1 MAINIK
7 AALLAELR
15 AELQYYGVTIPPDA
29 GELTLPTEDD
39 LPYDDGIPM
48 ETPRHASQMHL
59 LLEPLKLHLLPQRD
73 CFMGGNMFVYYSLN
87 QARNEDFK
95 GPDFFIVLD
104 VPQRERKSWVAWEE
118 DGKLPNVVIELMSP
132 STAENDREEKK
143 LVYQNRLHVPEYFL
157 FEPFLY
163 EWSGFRLQEGIY
175 QPIQPDAL
183 GQMFSQELGLVLR
196 RWEGSYESIEANWI
210 RWAFPDGTLLPIQS
224 ELTQQATQRADQ
236 ETQRAEQ
243 EKQRAE
249 QEKQRAE
256 RLAERLRMMGINP
269 DEL

>member
-1 MAINIK
+1 MPIDITDIE
-7 AALLAELR
+7 AAQL
-15 AELQYYGVTIPPDA
+15 AELQYYGVTDLPA
-29 GELTLPTEDD
+29 GLTPPTEDD

-59 LLEPLKLHLLPQRD
+59 LIEPLKLHFLPHRD
-73 CFMGGNMFVYYSLN
+73 CFIGGNMFVYYSLI
-87 QARNEDFK
+87 QARNQDFK

-118 DGKLPNVVIELMSP
+118 NNKLPNVVIELLSF

-143 LVYQNRLHVPEYFL
+143 LIYQNRLKVPEYFL

-175 QPIQPDAL
+175 EPIQPDAL

-196 RWEGSYESIEANWI
+196 RWQGCYEDIEANWI
-210 RWAFPDGTLLPIQS
+210 RWALPDGTLLPIQA
-224 ELTQQATQRADQ
+224 ELTQQ

-249 QEKQRAE
+249 QETQRAEQEKQRAD
-256 RLAERLRMMGINP
+256 RLADRLRSMGIDP